1 MKNLRMKA
9 ARVGCD
15 LSQEE
20 LAAKVGVT
28 RQTIGMIEAGRFNPS
43 LALCVAICRAL
54 MQNPG
59 ILLADEPVASLDPKN
74 TQRIMD
80 VLREISEQGISVM
93 VNLHSVELVKAY
105 CTRVIGVA
113 SGQLIFDDH
122 PSRLTQ
128 DVLQRLYGD
137 EVSQLH

>member
-28 RQTIGMIEAGRFNPS
+28 RQTICMIEAGRFNPS

-54 MQNPG
+54 GKTLND
-59 ILLADEPVASLDPKN
+59 LFWDEEGGA
-74 TQRIMD
+74 
-80 VLREISEQGISVM
+80 
-93 VNLHSVELVKAY
+93 
-105 CTRVIGVA
+105 
-113 SGQLIFDDH
+113 
-122 PSRLTQ
+122 
-128 DVLQRLYGD
+128 
-137 EVSQLH
+137 